1 MFRSLK
7 DGKVV
12 SITQSCVKSRFFLF
26 LNSHFTQIVTM
37 PKMKQYLIKF
47 KKLLINKLRPEE
59 NFIGLVK
66 GIYKNS
72 QQKSYL
78 IVNDK
83 RL

>member
-37 PKMKQYLIKF
+37 PKMKQLIF
-47 KKLLINKLRPEE
+47 DQ
-59 NFIGLVK
+59 V
-66 GIYKNS
+66 
-72 QQKSYL
+72 
-78 IVNDK
+78 
-83 RL
+83 